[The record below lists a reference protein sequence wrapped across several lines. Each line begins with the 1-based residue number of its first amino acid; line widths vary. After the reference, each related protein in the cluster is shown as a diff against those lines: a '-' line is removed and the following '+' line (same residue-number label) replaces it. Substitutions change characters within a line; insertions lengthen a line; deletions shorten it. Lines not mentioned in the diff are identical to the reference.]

1 MDWRNR
7 LDQIKNKLKLQLHA
21 RGVDNI
27 TQMQAVFDVRLKSL
41 TNHFIGV

>member
-27 TQMQAVFDVRLKSL
+27 TLMQAIFDVLLSFTYL
-41 TNHFIGV
+41 FC